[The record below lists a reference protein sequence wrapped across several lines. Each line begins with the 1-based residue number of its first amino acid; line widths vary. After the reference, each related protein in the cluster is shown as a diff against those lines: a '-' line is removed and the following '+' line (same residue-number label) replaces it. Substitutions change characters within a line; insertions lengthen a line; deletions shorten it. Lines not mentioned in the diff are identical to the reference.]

1 MTLYEINQ
9 KIEAAIMNAVDEE
22 TGEITEDFAM
32 LDELQLEREQKIENS
47 GLYIKNLTAE
57 IESLKA
63 EEKALSERRKA
74 KEKKAEWLK
83 SYLAYSL
90 AGAKFETPKLAL
102 SFRKSVVVVDVADVD
117 KLPEEFKR
125 VKTTIDADKVAL
137 KEALKGGAVI
147 DGATLVEKQNLQIK

>member
-1 MTLYEINQ
+1 MTLYEIDK

-22 TGEITEDFAM
+22 TGEITGDFAL

-47 GLYIKNLTAE
+47 GLYIKNLAAE

-63 EEKALSERRKA
+63 EEKALYERRKS
-74 KEKKAEWLK
+74 KEKRAEWLK
-83 SYLAYSL
+83 GYLTYSL
-90 AGAKFETPKLAL
+90 DGAKFETPKLAL
-102 SFRKSVVVVDVADVD
+102 SFRKSVVVDVADVD

-125 VKTTIDADKVAL
+125 IKTMIDADKTAL

-147 DGATLVEKQNLQIK
+147 DGAILVEKQNLQIK

>member
-1 MTLYEINQ
+1 MTLYEIDQ
-9 KIEAAIMNAVDEE
+9 KIEAAITNAVDEE

-32 LDELQLEREQKIENS
+32 LDELQIEREQKIENS

-63 EEKALSERRKA
+63 EEKALYERRKS
-74 KEKKAEWLK
+74 KEKRAEWLK

-102 SFRKSVVVVDVADVD
+102 SFRKSIVVDVADVD

-125 VKTTIDADKVAL
+125 VKTTIDADKTAL
-137 KEALKGGAVI
+137 KEALKAGALI